1 MEVKVVGGEDRQGEL
16 QKHALHV
23 EGATVPRSCWGG
35 LPRCANSSSVKKWS
49 SHHLKFVPYIIRTP
63 PSTKHPPHH
72 TSGFT
77 EDSTPWYVSLTRQV
91 FSPGRWHS
99 RHTAQRSLLA
109 LSSNISPLSL
119 LPCVFTLQL
128 VRLRQISSH
137 AGRSRWRRRDS
148 GANSPLSTVERRG
161 ITLQLHLQVVSEEVR
176 SSIMLGAFLALPS
189 NSTLQ
194 SLGPGYSI
202 ISRVLPSTSVASAT
216 RAA

>member
-1 MEVKVVGGEDRQGEL
+1 MVLYHSPDRCCL
-16 QKHALHV
+16 
-23 EGATVPRSCWGG
+23 PRS
-35 LPRCANSSSVKKWS
+35 
-49 SHHLKFVPYIIRTP
+49 
-63 PSTKHPPHH
+63 
-72 TSGFT
+72 
-77 EDSTPWYVSLTRQV
+77 
-91 FSPGRWHS
+91 HS

-202 ISRVLPSTSVASAT
+202 ISRGSTINIGRFGHSSRLSFLEGFSWGEQQQETMLVGGASLSPTAQKNFVNAVGSNPTAPSE
-216 RAA
+216 AAPGRRRW